1 MDPTRDNGGA
11 DSRDPSSSAPSV
23 YTWTLEPLLL
33 SWVATTL
40 ALIAEL
46 EVPHSQER
54 RRRMLELASCCRNL
68 AQEITAKDNERDH

>member
-1 MDPTRDNGGA
+1 MDRTHKKGGA
-11 DSRDPSSSAPSV
+11 DSRDPSSAPSL

-46 EVPHSQER
+46 EAPHSPER
-54 RRRMLELASCCRNL
+54 RQRMLDMAACCRSL
-68 AQEITAKDNERDH
+68 AQEITAKGDEREH